1 MVRDIGL
8 PGGIQYRRSSFQR
21 GFGGVVILALIA
33 GLAATAGLFTFY
45 RTDGAKTGSERAT
58 ANALAAAKTALIAYA
73 VSRGEPTG
81 TARPGELPCPD
92 TDAPGSAGYGWAN
105 TPCRTTASLMGRI
118 PWKTLGIPEPKDGV
132 GETLWY
138 A

>member
-8 PGGIQYRRSSFQR
+8 PGGIQYRRSSVQR

-45 RTDGAKTGSERAT
+45 RTDATKTGSERAT
-58 ANALAAAKTALIAYA
+58 ANALAAAKAALIAYA

-81 TARPGELPCPD
+81 IARPGELR
-92 TDAPGSAGYGWAN
+92 SEE
-105 TPCRTTASLMGRI
+105 RR
-118 PWKTLGIPEPKDGV
+118 V
-132 GETLWY
+132 GKEWRSRWS
-138 A
+138 